1 MQDGLEGNEMEQY
14 RIPDAPASLYYIP
27 NFITPEEEQHILESV
42 RVQNSESNTDTNTNR
57 QFQIPPNKW
66 ISLSHR
72 RLQAIPTRLSNTNT
86 LLASPL
92 PKWLAHP
99 ITDRFKDLKIFSD
112 SPHGGANHCLIN
124 EYLPGQGIM
133 PHEDGAA
140 YHPVVATVS
149 LNGSLVLELT
159 PKTSS
164 SPSPAA
170 EDHSSSSSP
179 EGDPTSSS
187 SPTGEKPPNPPSPPR
202 RQTPWRIL
210 QEPRSLLL
218 TTEPAY
224 SSTLHG
230 IPSVQA
236 DTELTSSTVANW
248 TQLSPSTRDQIA
260 TDGDRNERTTTRIS
274 LTFRDVRKVSS
285 LGMKVFGKART

>member
-1 MQDGLEGNEMEQY
+1 MQDEQEKNGLEQY
-14 RIPDAPASLYYIP
+14 RIADAPASLYYIP
-27 NFITPEEEQHILESV
+27 NFISPEEEQHILES
-42 RVQNSESNTDTNTNR
+42 
-57 QFQIPPNKW
+57 IPPNKW

-72 RLQAIPTRLSNTNT
+72 RLQAIPSRLSNTNT

-92 PKWLAHP
+92 PNWLAHP
-99 ITDRFKDLKIFSD
+99 ITDRFKDHRIFSD

-149 LNGSLVLELT
+149 LNGSLVLEIT
-159 PKTSS
+159 PKTAPDS
-164 SPSPAA
+164 AAVATA
-170 EDHSSSSSP
+170 EDHSSSAP
-179 EGDPTSSS
+179 GDPSSTSEEN
-187 SPTGEKPPNPPSPPR
+187 SPNISQHPTS
-202 RQTPWRIL
+202 WRIL

-224 SSTLHG
+224 STTLHG
-230 IPSVQA
+230 IPSVHA
-236 DTELTSSTVANW
+236 DEGLTSSTVANW
-248 TQLSPSTRDQIA
+248 AHLSPSTQQKIVA
-260 TDGDRNERTTTRIS
+260 DGDRNERATTRIS

-285 LGMKVFGKART
+285 LGMKVFGKVRT

>member
-1 MQDGLEGNEMEQY
+1 MQEEQEKDELEQY

-27 NFITPEEEQHILESV
+27 NFITPEEEQHILES
-42 RVQNSESNTDTNTNR
+42 
-57 QFQIPPNKW
+57 IPPNKW

-72 RLQAIPTRLSNTNT
+72 RLQAIPSRLSNTNT

-92 PKWLAHP
+92 PNWLAHP
-99 ITDRFKDLKIFSD
+99 VTDRFKDLNIFSD

-149 LNGSLVLELT
+149 LNGSLVLEIT

-164 SPSPAA
+164 SSPA
-170 EDHSSSSSP
+170 EDHSSSP
-179 EGDPTSSS
+179 EDPTSS
-187 SPTGEKPPNPPSPPR
+187 SPTGEKTPNPPP

-218 TTEPAY
+218 TTDPAY
-224 SSTLHG
+224 STTLHG
-230 IPSVQA
+230 IPSVHA
-236 DTELTSSTVANW
+236 DTHITSSTVANW
-248 TQLSPSTRDQIA
+248 DQLSSSTRERIA
-260 TDGDRNERTTTRIS
+260 ADGDRNERATTRIS

-285 LGMKVFGKART
+285 LGMKVFGKVRT

>member
-1 MQDGLEGNEMEQY
+1 MLEDQEKTKLEHY
-14 RIPDAPASLYYIP
+14 RIPDAPPSLYYIP
-27 NFITPEEEQHILESV
+27 NFITPEEEEHILES
-42 RVQNSESNTDTNTNR
+42 
-57 QFQIPPNKW
+57 IPPNKW

-72 RLQAIPTRLSNTNT
+72 RLQAIPSRLSNTNT

-92 PKWLAHP
+92 PNWLAHP
-99 ITDRFKDLKIFSD
+99 ITDRFKDFKIFSD

-149 LNGSLVLELT
+149 LNGSLVLEIT
-159 PKTSS
+159 PKTSPA
-164 SPSPAA
+164 SPA
-170 EDHSSSSSP
+170 EDHSSSP
-179 EGDPTSSS
+179 EDPTSS
-187 SPTGEKPPNPPSPPR
+187 SPTGEKTPNPPPPR
-202 RQTPWRIL
+202 KTPWRIL

-224 SSTLHG
+224 STTLHG
-230 IPSVQA
+230 IPSVHA

-248 TQLSPSTRDQIA
+248 DQLSSSTREKIA
-260 TDGDRNERTTTRIS
+260 ADGDRNERATTRIS

-285 LGMKVFGKART
+285 LGMKVFGKVRT

>member
-1 MQDGLEGNEMEQY
+1 MQDEQEKNGLEQF
-14 RIPDAPASLYYIP
+14 RIADAPASLYYIP
-27 NFITPEEEQHILESV
+27 DFITPEEEQHVLES
-42 RVQNSESNTDTNTNR
+42 
-57 QFQIPPNKW
+57 IPPNKW

-72 RLQAIPTRLSNTNT
+72 RLQAIPSRLSNTNT

-92 PKWLAHP
+92 PNWLAHP

-149 LNGSLVLELT
+149 LNGSLVLEIT

-164 SPSPAA
+164 SSTAG
-170 EDHSSSSSP
+170 EDHSSSP
-179 EGDPTSSS
+179 EDPNPS
-187 SPTGEKPPNPPSPPR
+187 SPTQEVTPNPPPPK
-202 RQTPWRIL
+202 THWRIL

-224 SSTLHG
+224 STTLHG
-230 IPSVQA
+230 IPSVHA
-236 DTELTSSTVANW
+236 DNYLTSSTVANW
-248 TQLSPSTRDQIA
+248 DHLSHGTKQKIVA
-260 TDGDRNERTTTRIS
+260 DGDRNERQTTRIS

-285 LGMKVFGKART
+285 LGMKVFGKVRT

>member
-1 MQDGLEGNEMEQY
+1 MQVDREKDGLEQY

-27 NFITPEEEQHILESV
+27 NFITPEEEQHILES
-42 RVQNSESNTDTNTNR
+42 
-57 QFQIPPNKW
+57 IPPNKW

-92 PKWLAHP
+92 PNWLAHP
-99 ITDRFKDLKIFSD
+99 ITDRFKDLKIFSE

-149 LNGSLVLELT
+149 LSGSLVLEIT
-159 PKTSS
+159 PKTASASPTEDQSSSSPEDPTSS
-164 SPSPAA
+164 SPS
-170 EDHSSSSSP
+170 EGERSS
-179 EGDPTSSS
+179 
-187 SPTGEKPPNPPSPPR
+187 NPPT
-202 RQTPWRIL
+202 QQKTPWRIL

-224 SSTLHG
+224 STTLHG
-230 IPSVQA
+230 IPSVHA

-248 TQLSPSTRDQIA
+248 DRISASTRA
-260 TDGDRNERTTTRIS
+260 KVAADGDRNERATTRIS
-274 LTFRDVRKVSS
+274 LTFRDVRKVS
-285 LGMKVFGKART
+285 

>member
-1 MQDGLEGNEMEQY
+1 MQEDHGNSELKQY
-14 RIPDAPASLYYIP
+14 RIANAPASLYYIP
-27 NFITPEEEQHILESV
+27 NFITLEEEQHILES
-42 RVQNSESNTDTNTNR
+42 
-57 QFQIPPNKW
+57 IPPNKW

-72 RLQAIPTRLSNTNT
+72 RLQAIPSRLSNTNT

-149 LNGSLVLELT
+149 LNGSLVLEIT
-159 PKTSS
+159 PKASS
-164 SPSPAA
+164 SLA
-170 EDHSSSSSP
+170 EDDSSSSSP
-179 EGDPTSSS
+179 VDLSPSSE
-187 SPTGEKPPNPPSPPR
+187 EKIPHPQPR
-202 RQTPWRIL
+202 TPWRIL

-224 SSTLHG
+224 GTTLHG
-230 IPSVQA
+230 ISSVHA
-236 DTELTSSTVANW
+236 DNDLTSSTVANW
-248 TQLSPSTRDQIA
+248 DQLSPGTKQKIVA
-260 TDGDRNERTTTRIS
+260 DGDRNERQTTRIS

>member
-1 MQDGLEGNEMEQY
+1 MQEHQEKKELEQY

-27 NFITPEEEQHILESV
+27 NFITPEEEQHILES
-42 RVQNSESNTDTNTNR
+42 
-57 QFQIPPNKW
+57 IPPNKW

-72 RLQAIPTRLSNTNT
+72 RLQAIPSRLSNTNT

-92 PKWLAHP
+92 PNWLAHP

-124 EYLPGQGIM
+124 EYHPGQGIM

-149 LNGSLVLELT
+149 LNGSLVLEIT
-159 PKTSS
+159 PKTSPS
-164 SPSPAA
+164 SPT
-170 EDHSSSSSP
+170 EDQTSSSSS
-179 EGDPTSSS
+179 SSS
-187 SPTGEKPPNPPSPPR
+187 SLSSSQDLSSSSSSSTETPHPPPR
-202 RQTPWRIL
+202 KTPWRIL

-224 SSTLHG
+224 STTLHG
-230 IPSVQA
+230 IPSVHA

-248 TQLSPSTRDQIA
+248 DQLSSSTREKIA
-260 TDGDRNERTTTRIS
+260 ADGDRNERATTRIS

-285 LGMKVFGKART
+285 LGMKVFGKVRT

>member
-1 MQDGLEGNEMEQY
+1 MNNRRMQNDQEKMGLEQY
-14 RIPDAPASLYYIP
+14 RIADAPASLYYIP
-27 NFITPEEEQHILESV
+27 NFITPEEEQHILES
-42 RVQNSESNTDTNTNR
+42 
-57 QFQIPPNKW
+57 IPPNKW

-72 RLQAIPTRLSNTNT
+72 RLQAIPSRLSNTNT

-92 PKWLAHP
+92 PDWLAHP

-149 LNGSLVLELT
+149 LNGSLVLEIT
-159 PKTSS
+159 PKTSLT
-164 SPSPAA
+164 A
-170 EDHSSSSSP
+170 EDHSSSSS
-179 EGDPTSSS
+179 SSVDRS
-187 SPTGEKPPNPPSPPR
+187 STFLEDNAPNPPPPK
-202 RQTPWRIL
+202 THWRIL

-224 SSTLHG
+224 STTLHG
-230 IPSVQA
+230 IPSVHV
-236 DTELTSSTVANW
+236 DNDLTSSTVANW
-248 TQLSPSTRDQIA
+248 DRISPGTKQKIVA
-260 TDGDRNERTTTRIS
+260 DGDRNERQTTRIS

-285 LGMKVFGKART
+285 LGMKVFGKVRT

>member
-1 MQDGLEGNEMEQY
+1 MQDEQEKNGLEQY
-14 RIPDAPASLYYIP
+14 RIADAPASLYYIP
-27 NFITPEEEQHILESV
+27 NFISPEEEQHLLES
-42 RVQNSESNTDTNTNR
+42 
-57 QFQIPPNKW
+57 IPSNKW

-72 RLQAIPTRLSNTNT
+72 RLQAIPSRLSNTNT

-92 PKWLAHP
+92 PNWLAHP

-149 LNGSLVLELT
+149 LNGSLVLEIT
-159 PKTSS
+159 PKTTPDS
-164 SPSPAA
+164 AAVAMA
-170 EDHSSSSSP
+170 EDHSSSAP
-179 EGDPTSSS
+179 GDPSSAS
-187 SPTGEKPPNPPSPPR
+187 EENTPNISQHPTL
-202 RQTPWRIL
+202 WRIL

-218 TTEPAY
+218 TTEPAH
-224 SSTLHG
+224 STTLHG
-230 IPSVQA
+230 IPSVHA
-236 DTELTSSTVANW
+236 DEELTSSTVANW
-248 TQLSPSTRDQIA
+248 AHLPPSTKQKIVA
-260 TDGDRNERTTTRIS
+260 DGDRNERATTRIS

-285 LGMKVFGKART
+285 LGMKVFGKVRT

>member
-1 MQDGLEGNEMEQY
+1 MQDEQEKNGLEQY
-14 RIPDAPASLYYIP
+14 RIADAPASLYYIP
-27 NFITPEEEQHILESV
+27 NFITPEEEQHILES
-42 RVQNSESNTDTNTNR
+42 
-57 QFQIPPNKW
+57 IPPNKW

-72 RLQAIPTRLSNTNT
+72 RLQAIPSRLSNTNT

-92 PKWLAHP
+92 PNWLTHP
-99 ITDRFKDLKIFSD
+99 ITDRFKDMKIFSD

-149 LNGSLVLELT
+149 LNGSLVLEIT
-159 PKTSS
+159 PKT
-164 SPSPAA
+164 PPAA

-179 EGDPTSSS
+179 PPADPSSTSS
-187 SPTGEKPPNPPSPPR
+187 EENPPTNNPQPPPPKPR
-202 RQTPWRIL
+202 WRIL

-230 IPSVQA
+230 IPSVHA
-236 DTELTSSTVANW
+236 DNDLTSSTVANW
-248 TQLSPSTRDQIA
+248 DQLSPGTKQKIVA
-260 TDGDRNERTTTRIS
+260 DGDRNERQTTRIS
-274 LTFRDVRKVSS
+274 LTFRDVRKVSR
-285 LGMKVFGKART
+285 LGMKVFGKVRT

>member
-1 MQDGLEGNEMEQY
+1 MQEEKEKNEMEQY
-14 RIPDAPASLYYIP
+14 RIADAPASIYYIP
-27 NFITPEEEQHILESV
+27 NFITPEEERHLLES
-42 RVQNSESNTDTNTNR
+42 
-57 QFQIPPNKW
+57 IPPNKW

-72 RLQAIPTRLSNTNT
+72 RLQAIPSRLSNTNT

-92 PKWLAHP
+92 PNWLAHP

-124 EYLPGQGIM
+124 EYHPGQGIM

-149 LNGSLVLELT
+149 LNGSLVLEIT
-159 PKTSS
+159 PKTASS
-164 SPSPAA
+164 SPA
-170 EDHSSSSSP
+170 EDQTSSP
-179 EGDPTSSS
+179 EDPTSS
-187 SPTGEKPPNPPSPPR
+187 SPTGEKTPNPPPPR
-202 RQTPWRIL
+202 KTPWRIL

-224 SSTLHG
+224 STTLHG
-230 IPSVQA
+230 IPSVHA

-248 TQLSPSTRDQIA
+248 DQLSSSTREKIA
-260 TDGDRNERTTTRIS
+260 ADGDRNERATTRIS

-285 LGMKVFGKART
+285 LGMKVFGKVRT

>member
-1 MQDGLEGNEMEQY
+1 MQEEQEKNEVDQY

-27 NFITPEEEQHILESV
+27 NFITLEEEQHILES
-42 RVQNSESNTDTNTNR
+42 
-57 QFQIPPNKW
+57 IPPNKW

-72 RLQAIPTRLSNTNT
+72 RLQAIPSRLSNTNT

-92 PKWLAHP
+92 PNWLAHP

-112 SPHGGANHCLIN
+112 SPHGGVNHCLIN

-149 LNGSLVLELT
+149 LNGSLVLEIT
-159 PKTSS
+159 PKTASS
-164 SPSPAA
+164 SPA
-170 EDHSSSSSP
+170 EDQTSSP
-179 EGDPTSSS
+179 EDPTSS
-187 SPTGEKPPNPPSPPR
+187 SPTGEKTRNPPPR
-202 RQTPWRIL
+202 KTPWRIL

-224 SSTLHG
+224 STTLHG
-230 IPSVQA
+230 IPSVHA

-248 TQLSPSTRDQIA
+248 DQLSCSTREKIA
-260 TDGDRNERTTTRIS
+260 ADGDRNERATTRIS

-285 LGMKVFGKART
+285 LGMKVFGKVRT

>member
-1 MQDGLEGNEMEQY
+1 MQEEQEKNELEQY
-14 RIPDAPASLYYIP
+14 RIPDAPPSLYYIP
-27 NFITPEEEQHILESV
+27 NFITPEEEQQILES
-42 RVQNSESNTDTNTNR
+42 
-57 QFQIPPNKW
+57 IPPNKW

-72 RLQAIPTRLSNTNT
+72 RLQAIPSRLSNTNT

-92 PKWLAHP
+92 PNWLAHP

-149 LNGSLVLELT
+149 LNGSLVLEIT

-164 SPSPAA
+164 PSPSA
-170 EDHSSSSSP
+170 EDQTSP
-179 EGDPTSSS
+179 PEDSTSS
-187 SPTGEKPPNPPSPPR
+187 SPTGEKTPNPPPPPR
-202 RQTPWRIL
+202 KTPLRIL

-218 TTEPAY
+218 TTGPAY
-224 SSTLHG
+224 STTLHG
-230 IPSVQA
+230 IPSVHA
-236 DTELTSSTVANW
+236 DTDLTSSTVANW
-248 TQLSPSTRDQIA
+248 DQLSSSTREKMA
-260 TDGDRNERTTTRIS
+260 ADGDRNERATTRIS

-285 LGMKVFGKART
+285 LGMK

>member
-1 MQDGLEGNEMEQY
+1 MMQEEQEKNELEQY

-27 NFITPEEEQHILESV
+27 SFITPEEEQHILES
-42 RVQNSESNTDTNTNR
+42 
-57 QFQIPPNKW
+57 IPPNKW

-72 RLQAIPTRLSNTNT
+72 RLQAIPSRLSNTNT

-92 PKWLAHP
+92 PNWLAHP
-99 ITDRFKDLKIFSD
+99 ITDRFKNLKIFSD

-149 LNGSLVLELT
+149 LNGSLVLEIT

-164 SPSPAA
+164 SSAA
-170 EDHSSSSSP
+170 EDHSSSPEDPNSP
-179 EGDPTSSS
+179 
-187 SPTGEKPPNPPSPPR
+187 SPTGERTPNPPPPR
-202 RQTPWRIL
+202 KTPWRIL

-224 SSTLHG
+224 STTLHG
-230 IPSVQA
+230 IPSVHA

-248 TQLSPSTRDQIA
+248 DRLSSPTRERIA
-260 TDGDRNERTTTRIS
+260 ADGDRNERATTRIS

-285 LGMKVFGKART
+285 LGMKVFGKVRT